1 MNHTLVKDLPHIKR
15 SYNRS
20 RYIARFYKSES
31 RKDIYNFLVHGIV
44 KRYLDETDIMFIY
57 CDADRRVLD
66 EEISVANWI
75 MEELG
80 PVISEPGPVSLSVFF
95 ETD

>member
-1 MNHTLVKDLPHIKR
+1 MNHTLVKELPHIGR
-15 SYNRS
+15 VYNRS
-20 RYIARFYKSES
+20 RYINRLYKSET
-31 RKDIYNFLVHGIV
+31 RDEIYKVLVHGIV
-44 KRYLDETDIMFIY
+44 KKFLDGDDIIHIY
-57 CDADRRVLD
+57 CNADRRILD
-66 EEISVANWI
+66 DEIAVANWI